1 MSLLSSQE
9 LTTQQKQLAVA
20 GRIQKSSSFLFRQ
33 MANTYANIYTD
44 VWVNP
49 DLTPQEVFDSL
60 GASGAELLALA
71 DVLSST
77 VNGVVPGTIET
88 GYPYEYTINED
99 GTVTIGDLIETS
111 SSSSSS
117 VEVPETSSSSS
128 SVEVPETSSSSSSGE

>member
-20 GRIQKSSSFLFRQ
+20 GRIQKASSFLFRQ

-44 VWVNP
+44 VWDNP

-60 GASGAELLALA
+60 GTSGAELLTLA

-111 SSSSSS
+111 SSSSS
-117 VEVPETSSSSS
+117 
-128 SVEVPETSSSSSSGE
+128 VEVPETSSSSSSGE

>member
-1 MSLLSSQE
+1 MSLLSSQN
-9 LTTQQKQLAVA
+9 LTTEQKQLAVA
-20 GRIQKSSSFLFRQ
+20 GKIQKASSFLFRQ

-60 GASGAELLALA
+60 GTSGAELLALA

-99 GTVTIGDLIETS
+99 GTVTIGDLIE
-111 SSSSSS
+111 
-117 VEVPETSSSSS
+117 VPETSSSSS